1 MRIRAFVCTG
11 LGAIDT
17 RRAVCL
23 KGNLYAP
30 EKKTRGRA
38 RARAT
43 GDFTRRAPGASSH
56 FIVFARACVYV
67 RFAMRRMRLARRV
80 RQGCKRVQIAEHR
93 EETKHYSP
101 SFD

>member
-30 EKKTRGRA
+30 EKKSSRSRQSA
-38 RARAT
+38 RDGGFYSSSARCELTFYCFRTCVRVYA
-43 GDFTRRAPGASSH
+43 FCHASH
-56 FIVFARACVYV
+56 AART
-67 RFAMRRMRLARRV
+67 ARSS
-80 RQGCKRVQIAEHR
+80 GM
-93 EETKHYSP
+93 
-101 SFD
+101 